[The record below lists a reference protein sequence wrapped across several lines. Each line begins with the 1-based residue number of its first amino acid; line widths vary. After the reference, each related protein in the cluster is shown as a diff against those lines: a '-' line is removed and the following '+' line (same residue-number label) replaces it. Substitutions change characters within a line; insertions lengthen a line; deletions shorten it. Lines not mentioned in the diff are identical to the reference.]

1 MTLSPLLPCPRA
13 SQSFKIVAIFSAE
26 WGSAVSVK
34 YTAKSLAN
42 GTTATVNATGN
53 NVASKASGAPF
64 VALRWAAGP

>member
-1 MTLSPLLPCPRA
+1 MTLPPHLSCPRA

-26 WGSAVSVK
+26 WDSVVSVK

-53 NVASKASGAPF
+53 NVASKASGAIP
-64 VALRWAAGP
+64 VALKWAAGE